1 MTGRKRFMVLVPVLL
16 ATAFLALAACNDEGK
31 VRKLREIALE
41 KETVPPSFNWQTPAG
56 WQPVPETSSMR
67 LAVYTTGPEQ
77 SAAICT
83 IIPLAGNGGGLEA
96 NVGRWLDQLGE
107 SVADPGQAL
116 KTALSQKEAFMTAGG
131 LPVTL
136 IDLTF
141 LDAGQ
146 DGLSTMAGIIGAPA
160 TTIFI
165 KLVGE
170 RAQLL
175 QEKDK
180 LKTLCRSFTVTERK

>member
-1 MTGRKRFMVLVPVLL
+1 MYWSRQHAFLTLVLL
-16 ATAFLALAACNDEGK
+16 AAAFLALAACNNEGK
-31 VRKLREIALE
+31 VRKLREIAI
-41 KETVPPSFNWQTPAG
+41 ETETAPPSYNWQTPAG
-56 WQPVPETSSMR
+56 WQPVPGTSSMR
-67 LAVYTTGPEQ
+67 LAGYTTGPGQ

-107 SVADPGQAL
+107 PVTDAEKAL
-116 KTALSQKEAFMTAGG
+116 KTALAQKETFTTTGG

-141 LDAGQ
+141 LDPGQ
-146 DGLSTMAGIIGAPA
+146 EGLSIMAGIIEAPA

-170 RAQLL
+170 RGQLL
-175 QEKDK
+175 REKDK
-180 LKTLCRSFTVTERK
+180 LKALCRSFTTTEAK